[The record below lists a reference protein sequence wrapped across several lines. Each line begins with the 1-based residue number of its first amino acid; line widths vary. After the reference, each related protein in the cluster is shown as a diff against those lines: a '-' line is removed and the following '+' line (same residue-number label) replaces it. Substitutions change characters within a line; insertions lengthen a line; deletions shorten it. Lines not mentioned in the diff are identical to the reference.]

1 MGSSPLLDGLIKVLS
16 EHDGDVDEQARNALL
31 YLAFVLDNASRDPKQ
46 TASVPTAFLEAQRI
60 IADFLFKSSLVA
72 PR

>member
-1 MGSSPLLDGLIKVLS
+1 MVDSPLLDGLIKVLR

-31 YLAFVLDNASRDPKQ
+31 YLAFVLDNASRDQ
-46 TASVPTAFLEAQRI
+46 NQMATVPPAFIEAQRI
-60 IADFLFKSSLVA
+60 IADFLFKASLVS

>member
-1 MGSSPLLDGLIKVLS
+1 MSSSPLLDGLIKVLS

-31 YLAFVLDNASRDPKQ
+31 YLAFVLDNASRDPQQ